1 MCTATAPG
9 GRVGGRVVGRTV
21 RWAAM
26 STHGPAEPADAR
38 PTGQSASTE
47 PTPESPARDTADGA
61 PTGSGR
67 RGGKDRAKK
76 GSLLRELP
84 VLLVI
89 AFVLAL
95 LVKTFLV
102 QAFFIPSG
110 SMEQTLHGCTGCTG
124 DRVLVN
130 KVPYWFGEPEP
141 GDIVVFRGPDTW
153 SPEIAVEEPGNWL
166 SGALLTLGRA
176 IGVAPPS
183 EDDYVKRVIAVGGQ
197 TVECCDPEGR
207 VLVDGEPLDEP
218 YIYQDSP
225 LGTGTSTGREFGQVR
240 VPEGRLWVMGDH
252 RSASADSKAHMD
264 DEYAGT
270 IAVDDVIG
278 KAALIVWPLDRFG
291 VLDSPDIQQGQAE
304 GLAPTGSQ
312 PTPVQDTAA
321 LAAPYA
327 LGLAG
332 AAPLSAWRRR
342 RRGARL
348 TGPSRRP
355 PRTGWRRVRRP
366 AQTRPGR
373 DADAG

>member
-1 MCTATAPG
+1 
-9 GRVGGRVVGRTV
+9 
-21 RWAAM
+21 M
-26 STHGPAEPADAR
+26 STHGPTDPADAR
-38 PTGQSASTE
+38 ATGESASDESGTTAATPTG
-47 PTPESPARDTADGA
+47 RGA
-61 PTGSGR
+61 TSHRRSGR
-67 RGGKDRAKK
+67 RSRGGAKK

-153 SPEIAVEEPGNWL
+153 SPEITVTEPGNWV
-166 SGALLTLGRA
+166 SGALLSLGRA

-183 EDDYVKRVIAVGGQ
+183 ENDYVKRVIATAGQ
-197 TVECCDPEGR
+197 TVQCCDADGN
-207 VLVDGEPLDEP
+207 VTVDGKPLDEP
-218 YIYQDSP
+218 YIYQNSP
-225 LGTGTSTGREFGQVR
+225 LSGGPAGREFDPVT

-252 RSASADSKAHMD
+252 RSASADSREHMGD
-264 DEYAGT
+264 KYAGT

-278 KAALIVWPLDRFG
+278 KAALIVWPLDRFTL
-291 VLDSPDIQQGQAE
+291 LDSPDIQQGQSEGQAGSAAVPAE
-304 GLAPTGSQ
+304 SAVPGA
-312 PTPVQDTAA
+312 AA
-321 LAAPYA
+321 LAAPYV
-327 LGLAG
+327 LGLTG
-332 AAPLSAWRRR
+332 AVPLAAVRRR
-342 RRGARL
+342 RRLRGPRL

-355 PRTGWRRVRRP
+355 PRTGWRRVHRP
-366 AQTRPGR
+366 AQTRPSRESG
-373 DADAG
+373 AD

>member
-1 MCTATAPG
+1 
-9 GRVGGRVVGRTV
+9 
-21 RWAAM
+21 M
-26 STHGPAEPADAR
+26 STHGPDDPADPR
-38 PTGQSASTE
+38 PDGQPSADK
-47 PTPESPARDTADGA
+47 PTDPGAGPAATAS
-61 PTGSGR
+61 GSG
-67 RGGKDRAKK
+67 GKTVKK

-95 LVKTFLV
+95 VVKTFLV

-130 KVPYWFGEPEP
+130 KVPYWFGGEPEP

-153 SPEIAVEEPGNWL
+153 SPEITVAEPANWV

-183 EDDYVKRVIAVGGQ
+183 EDDYVKRVIATAGQ

-207 VLVDGEPLDEP
+207 VLVDGQPLDEP
-218 YIYQDSP
+218 YIYQNSP
-225 LGTGTSTGREFGQVR
+225 LGAGGQAGREFSPVV

-252 RSASADSKAHMD
+252 RSASADSKAHMQD
-264 DEYAGT
+264 QYSGT

-291 VLDSPDIQQGQAE
+291 VLHAPDIQPQQAQGQAVP
-304 GLAPTGSQ
+304 GVDDVQ
-312 PTPVQDTAA
+312 RPVQGAA
-321 LAAPYA
+321 VLAVPYL

-332 AAPLSAWRRR
+332 AVPVTAARRR
-342 RRGARL
+342 LRRRSARL

-373 DADAG
+373 EPDPR